1 MENNE
6 NLDIYNN
13 TYDLLQLF
21 AENMPFFRKRISKIF
36 HPTPLF
42 VKETCYQ
49 KHLADRF
56 QFYKVCLAESVFI
69 ELQSRLISNSL
80 KVHIC

>member
-21 AENMPFFRKRISKIF
+21 AENMPFLEKDSLKYFTLRPCLLRKLVTKNISL
-36 HPTPLF
+36 T
-42 VKETCYQ
+42 
-49 KHLADRF
+49 DF

-80 KVHIC
+80 NVHIC